1 MLSCV
6 DMFAPGPSATESA
19 AYTTLTERG
28 LPHEI
33 VMKIM
38 SIAKIDRSVRI
49 PRLISKLRGILLS
62 LYNTAL
68 RDRRFSRSIRPYR
81 TANFMR
87 YDFNR
92 RRPSPGTIDVQMAR
106 QMREQWGV
114 SATSDNFFQRLLNQG
129 RS

>member
-19 AYTTLTERG
+19 AYTTLTGRG
-28 LPHEI
+28 LPPEI

-38 SIAKIDRSVRI
+38 SIARIDRSVRI
-49 PRLISKLRGILLS
+49 PRLIRKLRRKLLTIFYS
-62 LYNTAL
+62 VPLI
-68 RDRRFSRSIRPYR
+68 RRFSIGRRPYR

-92 RRPSPGTIDVQMAR
+92 RRPSPGTIEVEMAR
-106 QMREQWGV
+106 QLREQWGV
-114 SATSDNFFQRLLNQG
+114 TPDSNNFFQRLLNQG
-129 RS
+129 RN